1 MALTLLQIVD
11 AMKQPTAPTSLA
23 IKVVTAFVLVLNASF
38 YIAAAYQRTFLIAA
52 IVLSVIVLICY
63 CFWAPVGYELKSGE
77 LTVSFRIGRKRYSP
91 VIRCSAVDAPL
102 RAGIRV
108 FGNGGLFAGSGI
120 FWNRKYGLFRA
131 YVTSCKPRD
140 LVMVET
146 PATKIFISP
155 AEPRTWLREST
166 R

>member
-1 MALTLLQIVD
+1 
-11 AMKQPTAPTSLA
+11 MKQPPAPASLA
-23 IKVVTAFVLVLNASF
+23 IRTVTAIVLLGNADL
-38 YIAAAYQRTFLIAA
+38 YIAATYRRPMTCAA
-52 IVLSVIVLICY
+52 VGLNLVVAICY
-63 CFWAPVGYELKSGE
+63 WFWTPVAYTLEKGE

-91 VIRCSAVDAPL
+91 VIKCSAVDGRL
-102 RAGIRV
+102 GVGIRV

-131 YVTSCKPRD
+131 YVTSAKPHD

-146 PATKIFISP
+146 PATKIVISP
-155 AEPRTWLREST
+155 RDPKMWLREAA

>member
-1 MALTLLQIVD
+1 
-11 AMKQPTAPTSLA
+11 MKQPTAPTSLV
-23 IKVVTAFVLVLNASF
+23 IKIVTASVLILNAGFYVAAPYRHASF
-38 YIAAAYQRTFLIAA
+38 FAA
-52 IVLSVIVLICY
+52 IGLSVIVLICY
-63 CFWAPVGYELKSGE
+63 FFWTPVSYELENGE

-91 VIRCSAVDAPL
+91 VMKCSAVDAPL

-120 FWNRKYGLFRA
+120 FWNRRYGVFRA
-131 YVTSCKPRD
+131 YVTSIAPRN

-146 PATKIFISP
+146 PTRKIFISP
-155 AEPRTWLREST
+155 REPRTWLREST